1 MVCQD
6 FDDSIREPGF
16 CGRLFLVSRCPM
28 RYVAIDNHNLRYAGV
43 LEIAGVSCSIRTNSL
58 ELASTLFSWGR
69 ERRKHDTVVFSMRVV
84 VTQAKDDRATPPHFR
99 GLDHIVIATFGG
111 SNIFMFDLFRRE
123 ISATVSAETAR
134 TASFWAETLFP
145 IAIGV
150 LGPAIG
156 ILPLHA
162 ACLEV
167 GGNGMLI
174 AGASGVGKSTLAVAL
189 AQAGLNYVSDDWTY
203 IGTDRHGLLA
213 HGVGAAAKL
222 LPDAI
227 QHFPELARFQ
237 LSVALNG
244 ELAYMLSASE
254 AFPSGCVRS
263 CVPQCFV
270 FLERTTGS
278 GCEISPIPGEQ
289 TRWYVDSSVEPLP
302 SELGAAALDRQ
313 EIIAR
318 VACLPSW
325 RLRYG
330 GTPQFAAQELS
341 RFFLQMEGMES

>member
-1 MVCQD
+1 MK
-6 FDDSIREPGF
+6 
-16 CGRLFLVSRCPM
+16 
-28 RYVAIDNHNLRYAGV
+28 YVAVDNQNLRHTGI

-58 ELASTLFSWGR
+58 ELASTLCS
-69 ERRKHDTVVFSMRVV
+69 RRPKHKKRDAVGFSMRVV
-84 VTQAKDDRATPPHFR
+84 VSQAKDDCATPPHFR

-111 SNIFMFDLFRRE
+111 SNIFMFDLIRRE
-123 ISATVSAETAR
+123 ISATVSAQTAR
-134 TASFWAETLFP
+134 TAAFWADTLFP
-145 IAIGV
+145 IAVGV
-150 LGPAIG
+150 LGSAIG

-167 GGNGMLI
+167 GGNGILI

-203 IGTDRHGLLA
+203 IGNDRHGLLA
-213 HGVGAAAKL
+213 HGVGASAKL

-244 ELAYMLSASE
+244 ELAYLLSASE
-254 AFPSGCVRS
+254 AFPSGSVRS
-263 CVPQCFV
+263 CVPQWFV

-278 GCEISPIPGEQ
+278 GCEISPIPAEQ
-289 TRWYVDSSVEPLP
+289 TRWYVESSVEPLP
-302 SELGAAALDRQ
+302 SELGAAALNRQ
-313 EIIAR
+313 KLIAR

-341 RFFLQMEGMES
+341 GFVVNMERVES

>member
-1 MVCQD
+1 MK
-6 FDDSIREPGF
+6 
-16 CGRLFLVSRCPM
+16 
-28 RYVAIDNHNLRYAGV
+28 YVAVDNESFRHTDI

-58 ELASTLFSWGR
+58 ELASTLCSWR
-69 ERRKHDTVVFSMRVV
+69 PKHRKHDAVGFSMRVV
-84 VTQAKDDRATPPHFR
+84 VSQAKDDCATPPHFR

-111 SNIFMFDLFRRE
+111 SNIFVFDLIRRE
-123 ISATVSAETAR
+123 ISATVSAQTAR
-134 TASFWAETLFP
+134 TAAFWADTLFP
-145 IAIGV
+145 IAVGV
-150 LGPAIG
+150 LGSAIG

-167 GGNGMLI
+167 GGNGILI

-203 IGTDRHGLLA
+203 IGNDRHGLLA
-213 HGVGAAAKL
+213 HGVGASAKL

-244 ELAYMLSASE
+244 ELAYLLSASE
-254 AFPSGCVRS
+254 AFPSGSVRF
-263 CVPQCFV
+263 CVPQWFV

-278 GCEISPIPGEQ
+278 GCDISPIPAEQ
-289 TRWYVDSSVEPLP
+289 TRWYVESSVEPLP
-302 SELGAAALDRQ
+302 NELGAAALNRQ
-313 EIIAR
+313 KLIAR

-341 RFFLQMEGMES
+341 RFVLHMERVES